1 MVRGRFKYFAS
12 CLLLIA
18 CLALSNISRAANLIT
33 TDGVAVITS
42 KIDKKLFRTR
52 AIENALQNLV
62 SQGSQTVD
70 SFSIIENGKVLLD
83 QVHLASKLGIQE
95 YSVIKEE
102 IKGKLY
108 HVSLNVV
115 VNDKQDKETNKIC
128 RRAVPPSMDLSV
140 NIEIEKNKLP
150 PWALFSDDFINR
162 AIENHEFEPSL
173 KNLSSQNETQIKA
186 AELYSLYKK
195 NNTKIL
201 PQNYYKLHAKV
212 VVEAVHNNKF
222 LEKNLDLK
230 VTLSSD
236 IFRKGEK
243 ILEQNVVN
251 YFPII
256 QKNLNGLLNPV
267 TRKDWPETKKNI
279 TNFILEKLDQQL
291 VDLNCLN
298 FYPKIYAESGNTYVD
313 YGSLDGIIPSDMFL
327 LKNSSAKK
335 IYFQLEN
342 LGKHNAKIKL
352 ISKIEALEDLIGSE
366 VEVVSGS

>member
-1 MVRGRFKYFAS
+1 MVRGKFKYFAS
-12 CLLLIA
+12 FLVLIA

-102 IKGKLY
+102 IKGKFY

-115 VNDKQDKETNKIC
+115 VNDNQDKEINKIC
-128 RRAVPPSMDLSV
+128 RRAGPPSMDLSV

-150 PWALFSDDFINR
+150 PWAVFTEGFIHR
-162 AIENHEFEPSL
+162 AIENHEFAPSL
-173 KNLSSQNETQIKA
+173 KSPSSHNERQIKA
-186 AELYSLYKK
+186 TELYSVYKK
-195 NNTKIL
+195 DNAKTL
-201 PQNYYKLHAKV
+201 PKNYYKLHATI

-230 VTLSSD
+230 VTVSSH
-236 IFRKGEK
+236 ILRKGEK
-243 ILEQNVVN
+243 ILEKNIAN
-251 YFPII
+251 HFPII

-267 TRKDWPETKKNI
+267 NRKDWPATKKNI
-279 TNFILEKLDQQL
+279 TNFILENLDRQL
-291 VDLNCLN
+291 ADLDCLN
-298 FYPKIYAESGNTYVD
+298 FYPKIYAEAGNAYID

-327 LKNSSAKK
+327 LKNSNAKK
-335 IYFQLEN
+335 IYFQLES

-352 ISKIEALEDLIGSE
+352 ISKIEALEELIGSE

>member
-1 MVRGRFKYFAS
+1 MVRGKFKYFAS
-12 CLLLIA
+12 VLVLST
-18 CLALSNISRAANLIT
+18 CLALSNISQAANLIK

-42 KIDKKLFRTR
+42 KLDKKLFRTR

-173 KNLSSQNETQIKA
+173 KNPSSQNETQLKA
-186 AELYSLYKK
+186 AEIANEGITLEYD
-195 NNTKIL
+195 TG
-201 PQNYYKLHAKV
+201 
-212 VVEAVHNNKF
+212 NKR
-222 LEKNLDLK
+222 
-230 VTLSSD
+230 T
-236 IFRKGEK
+236 
-243 ILEQNVVN
+243 ILEV
-251 YFPII
+251 I
-256 QKNLNGLLNPV
+256 QSRTLLLDARTSYARAQKDFAIAQFNLLASIG
-267 TRKDWPETKKNI
+267 
-279 TNFILEKLDQQL
+279 
-291 VDLNCLN
+291 DL
-298 FYPKIYAESGNTYVD
+298 Y
-313 YGSLDGIIPSDMFL
+313 
-327 LKNSSAKK
+327 
-335 IYFQLEN
+335 LEN
-342 LGKHNAKIKL
+342 IK
-352 ISKIEALEDLIGSE
+352 
-366 VEVVSGS
+366 